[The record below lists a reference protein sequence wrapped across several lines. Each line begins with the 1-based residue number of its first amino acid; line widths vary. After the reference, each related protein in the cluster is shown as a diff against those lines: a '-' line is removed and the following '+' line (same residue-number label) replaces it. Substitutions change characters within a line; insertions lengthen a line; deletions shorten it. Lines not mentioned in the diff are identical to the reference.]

1 MPRGHKNTTKKI
13 FAAKI
18 RKSEVLMDLA
28 KIIRDVPDFPEK
40 GIIFK
45 DITTLLKN
53 KEALKYVIDS
63 MVDRYRD
70 KQIDKIVA
78 IESRG
83 FIFGGAV
90 AYLLG
95 CGFVP
100 ARKPGKL
107 PAEKISESYTLEYGT
122 NTLEIHTDAIE
133 EGDRVLVID
142 DLLATGGTAAAV
154 AKMVERLKGK
164 VVAIEF
170 LIELEFLNGREKVKN
185 YNVNSYIR
193 Y

>member
-1 MPRGHKNTTKKI
+1 
-13 FAAKI
+13 
-18 RKSEVLMDLA
+18 MDLA

-45 DITTLLKN
+45 DITTLLKD
-53 KEALKYVIDS
+53 KDALKYVIDV
-63 MVDRYRD
+63 MVERYRD
-70 KQIDKIVA
+70 KQIDKIVG

-90 AYLLG
+90 AYLLE

-107 PAEKISESYTLEYGT
+107 PAEKISESYSLEYGT

-133 EGDRVLVID
+133 AGERVLIID

-154 AKMVERLKGK
+154 AKMVEQLKGD

-170 LIELEFLNGREKVKN
+170 LIELEFLNGREKVKE

>member
-1 MPRGHKNTTKKI
+1 
-13 FAAKI
+13 
-18 RKSEVLMDLA
+18 MDLA
-28 KIIRDVPDFPEK
+28 KTIRDVPDFPKE
-40 GIIFK
+40 GILFK
-45 DITTLLKN
+45 DITTLLKDTDAF
-53 KEALKYVIDS
+53 KHTIGLMVEKYK
-63 MVDRYRD
+63 D
-70 KQIDKIVA
+70 KGIDKIVA

-107 PAEKISESYTLEYGT
+107 PAEKISESYTLEYGS
-122 NTLEIHTDAIE
+122 NTLELHTDAVE
-133 EGDRVLVID
+133 EGEKVVIID

-154 AKMVERLKGK
+154 VKLVGQLKGK
-164 VVAIEF
+164 VEGIEF
-170 LIELEFLNGREKVKN
+170 LVELDFLHGRDKLKGYPVH
-185 YNVNSYIR
+185 SYLR

>member
-1 MPRGHKNTTKKI
+1 
-13 FAAKI
+13 
-18 RKSEVLMDLA
+18 MDLA
-28 KIIRDVPDFPEK
+28 AIIRDVPDFPEK

-45 DITTLLKN
+45 DITTLLKD
-53 KEALKYVIDS
+53 KEALKYVIDR
-63 MVDRYRD
+63 MVEKYHG
-70 KQIDKIVA
+70 QGIDKIVG

-83 FIFGGAV
+83 FIFGGAA

-107 PAEKISESYTLEYGT
+107 PAEKISESYTLEYGS
-122 NTLEIHTDAIE
+122 NTLELHSDAIRAGE
-133 EGDRVLVID
+133 KVLIID

-154 AKMVERLKGK
+154 AKMVERLNGQ

-170 LIELEFLNGREKVKN
+170 LIELEFLHGKDKLKG
-185 YNVNSYIR
+185 YTVNSYIR

>member
-1 MPRGHKNTTKKI
+1 
-13 FAAKI
+13 
-18 RKSEVLMDLA
+18 MDLA
-28 KIIRDVPDFPEK
+28 AIIRDVPDFPEK

-45 DITTLLKN
+45 DITTLLKD
-53 KEALKYVIDS
+53 KDALTYVIDG
-63 MVDRYRD
+63 MVERYRD
-70 KQIDKIVA
+70 KQIDKIVG

-107 PAEKISESYTLEYGT
+107 PAEKISESYSLEYGT

-133 EGDRVLVID
+133 AGERVLIID

-154 AKMVERLKGK
+154 AKMVERLNGE

-170 LIELEFLNGREKVKN
+170 LIELEFLNGREKVKE

>member
-1 MPRGHKNTTKKI
+1 
-13 FAAKI
+13 
-18 RKSEVLMDLA
+18 MDLA
-28 KIIRDVPDFPEK
+28 KTIRDVPDFPKE
-40 GIIFK
+40 GILFK
-45 DITTLLKN
+45 DITTLLKDPD
-53 KEALKYVIDS
+53 ALKHTIDL
-63 MVDRYRD
+63 MVEKYKD
-70 KQIDKIVA
+70 KGIGKIVG

-107 PAEKISESYTLEYGT
+107 PAEKISESYTLEYGS
-122 NTLEIHTDAIE
+122 NTLELHTDAIE
-133 EGDRVLVID
+133 PGEKVVIVD

-154 AKMVERLKGK
+154 AKLVEQLKGE
-164 VVAIEF
+164 VAGIEF
-170 LIELEFLNGREKVKN
+170 LVELDFLKGIEKLEGYPVT
-185 YNVNSYIR
+185 SYIH

>member
-1 MPRGHKNTTKKI
+1 
-13 FAAKI
+13 
-18 RKSEVLMDLA
+18 MDLE
-28 KIIRDVPDFPEK
+28 KIIRDVPDFPQE

-45 DITTLLKN
+45 DITTLLKD
-53 KEALKYVIDS
+53 KDAFKQTIDM
-63 MVDRYRD
+63 MVEKYRD
-70 KQIDKIVA
+70 QKIDKIIG

-107 PAEKISESYTLEYGT
+107 PAEKISESYTLEYGS
-122 NTLEIHTDAIE
+122 NTLELHTDAVE
-133 EGDRVLVID
+133 EGERVVIID

-154 AKMVERLKGK
+154 ANLVKRLKGN
-164 VVAIEF
+164 VIGIEF
-170 LIELEFLNGREKVKN
+170 LIELEFLKGIEKLKG
-185 YNVNSYIR
+185 YNVHSYLR